1 MALIFKA
8 PAVKPKTLDY
18 SGQSDL
24 PMENRVLRFRV
35 VSASF
40 SCFERFV
47 FDLGSFVFDLLGVSC
62 LVPRFQELRF
72 RYNPFSCD

>member
-1 MALIFKA
+1 MAFKA
-8 PAVKPKTLDY
+8 PVVKPKTLDY

-35 VSASF
+35 VSVSF
-40 SCFERFV
+40 SCFELFV
-47 FDLGSFVFDLLGVSC
+47 FEVGSFVFDLLGASC
-62 LVPRFQELRF
+62 LVPRFRVLRF